1 MSAAGPPDAGKSTG
15 RLRAAV
21 RRPVGAALALGGG
34 DAQRRFGGR
43 HTGAVDV
50 PIATDASE
58 RTHARASPQR
68 LRTTLRPWLFLTPA
82 LVLLAVFT
90 LWPVLAG
97 TALAFTEYNFLAPP
111 KWVGLANFEDLVA
124 DPVFWISMK
133 NSLLY
138 LLIVPAI
145 QIGAIVLAVLVD
157 NSLPCIR
164 IFRAAFYMPV
174 VTSVSVVGIMWGW
187 MYNEQGLVNAV
198 LEALHA
204 VNEPIGW
211 LSDDRIALFSLMIV
225 TLWRGLGWYMVLYLA
240 ALQSI
245 PRDLEEAATLDGATR
260 VQRFWRITV
269 PMIMPTILLCTVL
282 STLSAMKVLEEVLI
296 MTKGGPVSSTYT
308 GLYYA
313 YDQGIRAFNFP
324 RALAASLVVSV
335 FCIALAWVNFRVL
348 RPRHR

>member
-1 MSAAGPPDAGKSTG
+1 MTVAELPATAHDG
-15 RLRAAV
+15 
-21 RRPVGAALALGGG
+21 
-34 DAQRRFGGR
+34 
-43 HTGAVDV
+43 VD
-50 PIATDASE
+50 
-58 RTHARASPQR
+58 RASTARRRGMRQAA
-68 LRTTLRPWLFLTPA
+68 RPWLFLTPA
-82 LVLLAVFT
+82 LALLALFT
-90 LWPVLAG
+90 FWPVIAG
-97 TALAFTEYNFLAPP
+97 TLLAFTEYNFLAPP
-111 KWVGLANFEDLVA
+111 KWTGLANFEDLAA
-124 DPVFWISMK
+124 DPVFWTSMR

-145 QIGAIVLAVLVD
+145 QVGAIVLAVLVN
-157 NSLPCIR
+157 NSLPGIR
-164 IFRAAFYMPV
+164 LFRAAFYMPV
-174 VTSVSVVGIMWGW
+174 VTSLSVVGIMWGW

-198 LEALHA
+198 LQALH
-204 VNEPIGW
+204 VISTPIGW
-211 LSDDRIALFSLMIV
+211 LTDDRIALFSIMIV

-245 PRDLEEAATLDGATR
+245 PKDLEEAAKLDGATR

-269 PMIMPTILLCTVL
+269 PMIVPTILLCTVL

-335 FCIALAWVNFRVL
+335 FCIAVATLAFRVL

>member
-1 MSAAGPPDAGKSTG
+1 MSVADVSIEST
-15 RLRAAV
+15 
-21 RRPVGAALALGGG
+21 
-34 DAQRRFGGR
+34 
-43 HTGAVDV
+43 
-50 PIATDASE
+50 
-58 RTHARASPQR
+58 ARAQAASR
-68 LRTTLRPWLFLTPA
+68 ARRTPHALRPWLFLAPA
-82 LVLLAVFT
+82 LVLLGVFT
-90 LWPVLAG
+90 FWPVLAG
-97 TALAFTEYNFLAPP
+97 TLLAFTEYNFLAPP
-111 KWVGLANFEDLVA
+111 KWVGLANFEDLAA
-124 DPVFWISMK
+124 DPVFWISVR

-145 QIGAIVLAVLVD
+145 QVGAIVLAVLV
-157 NSLPCIR
+157 NNTLPGIR
-164 IFRAAFYMPV
+164 LFRAAFYMPV

-198 LEALHA
+198 LEALHVISA
-204 VNEPIGW
+204 PIGW
-211 LSDDRIALFSLMIV
+211 LSDDRLALFSLMIV

-245 PRDLEEAATLDGATR
+245 PKDLEEAATLDGATR
-260 VQRFWRITV
+260 IQRFWQITV

-335 FCIALAWVNFRVL
+335 FCIAVAWLSFRVL

>member
-1 MSAAGPPDAGKSTG
+1 MTVAELPATAHDG
-15 RLRAAV
+15 
-21 RRPVGAALALGGG
+21 
-34 DAQRRFGGR
+34 
-43 HTGAVDV
+43 VD
-50 PIATDASE
+50 
-58 RTHARASPQR
+58 RASTARRRGMRQAA
-68 LRTTLRPWLFLTPA
+68 RPWLFLTPA
-82 LVLLAVFT
+82 LALLALFT
-90 LWPVLAG
+90 FWPVIAG
-97 TALAFTEYNFLAPP
+97 TLLAFTEYNFLAPP
-111 KWVGLANFEDLVA
+111 KWTGLANFEDLAA
-124 DPVFWISMK
+124 DPVFWTSMR

-145 QIGAIVLAVLVD
+145 QVGAIVLAVLVN
-157 NSLPCIR
+157 NSLPGIR
-164 IFRAAFYMPV
+164 LFRAAFYMPV

-198 LEALHA
+198 LQALH
-204 VNEPIGW
+204 VISTPIGW
-211 LSDDRIALFSLMIV
+211 LTDDRIALFSIMIV

-245 PRDLEEAATLDGATR
+245 PKDLEEAAKLDGATR

-269 PMIMPTILLCTVL
+269 PMIVPTILLCTVL

-335 FCIALAWVNFRVL
+335 FCIAVATLAFRVL

>member
-1 MSAAGPPDAGKSTG
+1 MTVAELPATAHDG
-15 RLRAAV
+15 
-21 RRPVGAALALGGG
+21 
-34 DAQRRFGGR
+34 
-43 HTGAVDV
+43 VD
-50 PIATDASE
+50 
-58 RTHARASPQR
+58 RASTARRRGMRQAA
-68 LRTTLRPWLFLTPA
+68 RPWLFLTPA
-82 LVLLAVFT
+82 LALLALFT
-90 LWPVLAG
+90 FWPVLAG
-97 TALAFTEYNFLAPP
+97 TLLAFTEYNFLAPP
-111 KWVGLANFEDLVA
+111 KWTGLANFEDLAA
-124 DPVFWISMK
+124 DPVFWTSMR

-145 QIGAIVLAVLVD
+145 QVGAIVLAVLVN
-157 NSLPCIR
+157 NSLPGIR
-164 IFRAAFYMPV
+164 LFRAAFYMPV
-174 VTSVSVVGIMWGW
+174 VTSVSVVGIMWSW

-198 LEALHA
+198 LQALH
-204 VNEPIGW
+204 VISTPIGW
-211 LSDDRIALFSLMIV
+211 LTDDRIALFSIMIV

-245 PRDLEEAATLDGATR
+245 PKDLEEAAKLDGATR

-269 PMIMPTILLCTVL
+269 PMIVPTILLCTVL

-335 FCIALAWVNFRVL
+335 FCIAVARLAFRVL

>member
-1 MSAAGPPDAGKSTG
+1 MTVAELPATAHDG
-15 RLRAAV
+15 
-21 RRPVGAALALGGG
+21 
-34 DAQRRFGGR
+34 
-43 HTGAVDV
+43 VD
-50 PIATDASE
+50 
-58 RTHARASPQR
+58 RASTARRRGMRQAA
-68 LRTTLRPWLFLTPA
+68 RPWLFLTPA
-82 LVLLAVFT
+82 LALLALFT
-90 LWPVLAG
+90 FWPVIAG
-97 TALAFTEYNFLAPP
+97 TLLAFTEYNFLAPP
-111 KWVGLANFEDLVA
+111 KWTGLANFEDLAA
-124 DPVFWISMK
+124 DPVFWISMR

-145 QIGAIVLAVLVD
+145 QVGAIVLAVLVN
-157 NSLPCIR
+157 NSLPGIR
-164 IFRAAFYMPV
+164 LFRAAFYMPV
-174 VTSVSVVGIMWGW
+174 VTSVSVVGIMWSW

-198 LEALHA
+198 LQALH
-204 VNEPIGW
+204 VISTPIGW
-211 LSDDRIALFSLMIV
+211 LTDDRIALFSIMIV

-245 PRDLEEAATLDGATR
+245 PKDLEEAAKLDGATR

-269 PMIMPTILLCTVL
+269 PMIVPTILLCTVL

-335 FCIALAWVNFRVL
+335 FCIAVATLAFRVL

>member
-1 MSAAGPPDAGKSTG
+1 MTVAELPATAHDG
-15 RLRAAV
+15 
-21 RRPVGAALALGGG
+21 
-34 DAQRRFGGR
+34 
-43 HTGAVDV
+43 VD
-50 PIATDASE
+50 
-58 RTHARASPQR
+58 RASTARRRGMRQAA
-68 LRTTLRPWLFLTPA
+68 RPWLFLTPA
-82 LVLLAVFT
+82 LALPALFT
-90 LWPVLAG
+90 FWPVLAG
-97 TALAFTEYNFLAPP
+97 TLLAFTEYNFLAPP
-111 KWVGLANFEDLVA
+111 KWTGLANFEDLAA
-124 DPVFWISMK
+124 DPVFWTSMR

-145 QIGAIVLAVLVD
+145 QVGAIVLAVLVN
-157 NSLPCIR
+157 NSLPGIR
-164 IFRAAFYMPV
+164 LFRAAFYMPV

-198 LEALHA
+198 LQALH
-204 VNEPIGW
+204 VISTPIGW
-211 LSDDRIALFSLMIV
+211 LTDDRIALFSIMIV

-245 PRDLEEAATLDGATR
+245 PKDLEEAAKLDGATR

-269 PMIMPTILLCTVL
+269 PMIVPTILLCTVL

-335 FCIALAWVNFRVL
+335 FCIAVATLAFRVL

>member
-1 MSAAGPPDAGKSTG
+1 MVASELDA
-15 RLRAAV
+15 RAAE
-21 RRPVGAALALGGG
+21 PA
-34 DAQRRFGGR
+34 
-43 HTGAVDV
+43 
-50 PIATDASE
+50 
-58 RTHARASPQR
+58 ASPQSR
-68 LRTTLRPWLFLTPA
+68 VRSMRAETREAVRAWLFLAPA
-82 LVLLAVFT
+82 LLLLGMFT
-90 LWPVLAG
+90 FWPVLWG
-97 TALAFTEYNFLAPP
+97 SFLAFTEYNFLTPP
-111 KWVGLANFEDLVA
+111 KWVGLANFEDLFA
-124 DPVFWISMK
+124 DPVFFISMK

-145 QIGAIVLAVLVD
+145 QLGAIALAVLV
-157 NSLPCIR
+157 NNGLPGIR
-164 IFRAAFYMPV
+164 VFRAAFYLPV

-187 MYNEQGLVNAV
+187 MYNEQGLINAV
-198 LEALHA
+198 LQWLH
-204 VNEPIGW
+204 VINEPIGW
-211 LSDDRIALFSLMIV
+211 LSDDRLALFSVMLV

-245 PRDLEEAATLDGATR
+245 PADVDEAAVLDGANR
-260 VQRFWRITV
+260 WQRFWRVTI

-282 STLSAMKVLEEVLI
+282 STLSAVKVLEEVLI

-335 FCIALAWVNFRVL
+335 FCIALAWLNFKFI

>member
-1 MSAAGPPDAGKSTG
+1 MTTESAVSSAPGEAFSHETHPSRIAW
-15 RLRAAV
+15 RRA
-21 RRPVGAALALGGG
+21 
-34 DAQRRFGGR
+34 
-43 HTGAVDV
+43 
-50 PIATDASE
+50 
-58 RTHARASPQR
+58 
-68 LRTTLRPWLFLTPA
+68 LRPWLFLAPA
-82 LVLLAVFT
+82 LALLAAFT
-90 LWPVLAG
+90 FWPVLWG
-97 TALAFTEYNFLAPP
+97 GYLAFTEYNFLTPP
-111 KWVGLANFEDLVA
+111 RWVGLANFEDLLE
-124 DPVFWISMK
+124 DTVFFISIR

-145 QIGAIVLAVLVD
+145 QLGAIALAVLV
-157 NSLPCIR
+157 NNALPGIKF
-164 IFRAAFYMPV
+164 FRAAFYTPV

-187 MYNEQGLVNAV
+187 MYNEQGLINAV
-198 LEALHA
+198 LQALRV

-211 LSDDRIALFSLMIV
+211 LTDDRLALFSVMAV

-245 PRDLEEAATLDGATR
+245 PKDLEEAAVLDGANR
-260 VQRFWRITV
+260 WQRFWRITL

-282 STLSAMKVLEEVLI
+282 STLSAMKVLEEILI

-335 FCIALAWVNFRVL
+335 FCIALAWVNFRFI
-348 RPRHR
+348 RPRHRAS

>member
-1 MSAAGPPDAGKSTG
+1 MVAGELDA
-15 RLRAAV
+15 RAAEQRSSAQSRAPAMRAETREAV
-21 RRPVGAALALGGG
+21 RA
-34 DAQRRFGGR
+34 
-43 HTGAVDV
+43 
-50 PIATDASE
+50 
-58 RTHARASPQR
+58 
-68 LRTTLRPWLFLTPA
+68 WLFLAPA
-82 LVLLAVFT
+82 LLLLGMFT
-90 LWPVLAG
+90 FWPVLWG
-97 TALAFTEYNFLAPP
+97 SVLAFTEYNFLTPP
-111 KWVGLANFEDLVA
+111 KWVGLANFEDLFA
-124 DPVFWISMK
+124 DPVFFISMR

-145 QIGAIVLAVLVD
+145 QLGAISLAVLV
-157 NSLPCIR
+157 NNGLPGIR
-164 IFRAAFYMPV
+164 VFRAAFYLPV

-187 MYNEQGLVNAV
+187 MYNEQGLINAV
-198 LEALHA
+198 LQWLH
-204 VNEPIGW
+204 VISEPIGW
-211 LSDDRIALFSLMIV
+211 LSDDRIALFSVMLV

-245 PRDLEEAATLDGATR
+245 PADVDEAAVLDGANR
-260 VQRFWRITV
+260 WQRFWRITI

-282 STLSAMKVLEEVLI
+282 STLSAVKVLEEVLI

-335 FCIALAWVNFRVL
+335 FCIALAWLNFKFI

>member
-1 MSAAGPPDAGKSTG
+1 MTVAELPATAHDGVEPSTARRSGMREAA
-15 RLRAAV
+15 
-21 RRPVGAALALGGG
+21 
-34 DAQRRFGGR
+34 
-43 HTGAVDV
+43 
-50 PIATDASE
+50 
-58 RTHARASPQR
+58 
-68 LRTTLRPWLFLTPA
+68 RPWLFLAPA
-82 LVLLAVFT
+82 LALLAVFT
-90 LWPVLAG
+90 FWPVIAG
-97 TALAFTEYNFLAPP
+97 TLLAFTEYNFLTPP
-111 KWVGLANFEDLVA
+111 KWVGLANFEDLAA
-124 DPVFWISMK
+124 DPVFWISMR

-145 QIGAIVLAVLVD
+145 QVGAIVLAVLVN
-157 NSLPCIR
+157 NSLPGIR
-164 IFRAAFYMPV
+164 LFRAAFYMPV

-198 LEALHA
+198 LQALHVVSA
-204 VNEPIGW
+204 PIGW
-211 LSDDRIALFSLMIV
+211 LTDDRLALFSIMIV

-245 PRDLEEAATLDGATR
+245 PRDLEEAAKLDGATR
-260 VQRFWRITV
+260 VQRFCRITV
-269 PMIMPTILLCTVL
+269 PMIVPTILLCTVL

-335 FCIALAWVNFRVL
+335 FCIAVATLAFRVL